1 MKSLIKS
8 LLREG
13 ILTEGLISQSQL
25 NKLEKELDQLFATV
39 GIDIEFTRHF
49 FERVNDARNGKDIT
63 VDELRE
69 IFKEVYAEYKSR
81 LKRYGDGF
89 EGVFK
94 NPPTAINIPFVLGW
108 DKENKELDLV
118 TKTVMRKKNFHS
130 STPVLPV
137 GSKNK
142 PTNEPRKEK
151 FKKYKLS
158 NGKIVRYYAESNK
171 FETLEGEPI
180 DMDAIFDSLPEEMQN
195 DIMSKM

>member
-1 MKSLIKS
+1 M
-8 LLREG
+8 
-13 ILTEGLISQSQL
+13 
-25 NKLEKELDQLFATV
+25 
-39 GIDIEFTRHF
+39 
-49 FERVNDARNGKDIT
+49 
-63 VDELRE
+63 
-69 IFKEVYAEYKSR
+69 
-81 LKRYGDGF
+81 
-89 EGVFK
+89 
-94 NPPTAINIPFVLGW
+94 
-108 DKENKELDLV
+108 
-118 TKTVMRKKNFHS
+118 
-130 STPVLPV
+130 